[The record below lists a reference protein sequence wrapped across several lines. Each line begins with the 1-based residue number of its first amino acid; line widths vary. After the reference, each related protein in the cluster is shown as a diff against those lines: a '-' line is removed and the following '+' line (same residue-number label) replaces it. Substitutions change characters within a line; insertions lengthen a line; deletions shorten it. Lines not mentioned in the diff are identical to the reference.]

1 MLRNGL
7 LNPRSARAPIRRRDA
22 HLTSAPPP
30 RGDTRSAEGASR
42 RTLQHMPSNPH
53 PSGPCVVPGATH
65 EGERLWF
72 VAAANG
78 QPVVWPAV
86 ARPQRLAWPPEPRV
100 PRLAHGLPAQ
110 RNIAHAFGNAI
121 SPLLGATFI
130 TNAIEA
136 LRDAENSDRLYNPLE
151 VVS

>member
-1 MLRNGL
+1 VVCGRGQRPTGGL
-7 LNPRSARAPIRRRDA
+7 AC
-22 HLTSAPPP
+22 
-30 RGDTRSAEGASR
+30 SR
-42 RTLQHMPSNPH
+42 TAAT
-53 PSGPCVVPGATH
+53 PC
-65 EGERLWF
+65 
-72 VAAANG
+72 
-78 QPVVWPAV
+78 
-86 ARPQRLAWPPEPRV
+86 LAPEPRV